1 MTPPLPTMPTEELLQ
16 TTETATAPVLET
28 PPVAATTDEDVANI
42 KKALEKERER
52 SRSYEKQMKAAERR
66 FEAVKD
72 IDPDSY
78 QSAIAKAQ
86 QLEALQA
93 ESGERERLRL
103 QEQEAK
109 FTQQLQQAI
118 QAKEAA
124 LADLGKERHRYALEK
139 FFIAA
144 DGRTTAGDDGV
155 SAFDMFWDRLGS
167 KFKIDEET
175 GQMGV
180 VDEAGVWVLNTES
193 GQRLAVTD
201 FIEQQKDHPLYSF
214 LFNAKYGSGSGM
226 GQSIDV
232 RGVKSADFGGMST
245 NEKFAAAFGQAR

>member
-1 MTPPLPTMPTEELLQ
+1 MPPISTMPTEELLQ
-16 TTETATAPVLET
+16 TETASAPVLET
-28 PPVAATTDEDVANI
+28 PPVAAATDEDIANI

-52 SRSYEKQMKAAERR
+52 ARSLEKQVKSAERR

-86 QLEALQA
+86 QLEAQQA
-93 ESGERERLRL
+93 ESSERERLRM

-109 FTQQLQQAI
+109 YTQQLQQAI
-118 QAKEAA
+118 ADKEAA
-124 LADLGKERHRYALEK
+124 LRDLGKERHRYALEK
-139 FFIAA
+139 HFIAA
-144 DGRTTAGDDGV
+144 DGRTLVGDDGV

-167 KFKIDEET
+167 RFKIDEET

-180 VDEAGVWVLNTES
+180 IDENGVWVLNNES

-201 FIEQQKDHPLYSF
+201 FIEQQKEHPLYGY

-232 RGVKSADFGGMST
+232 RGVKGSDFGGMST